1 MALLVHRSYLQASA
15 ANMATDLARYG
26 SEAQWRGV
34 YYRGEKIGFT
44 VGQTIAVDGGFELQE
59 DGRLQMSL
67 LGATTPAVIRT
78 TARVDRAFQ
87 LQSFDFSLDPGTGP
101 VEVSGA
107 LDGLTLTLTIT
118 SGGTSRTETRTLTE
132 PPALMLSLARRLASE
147 GLAAGARYQWTMFD
161 PATMRNAPV
170 TIEVGGREVVRVGE
184 RPVPA
189 FRVGLLFAG
198 LSTTAWVTDT
208 GEVVREES
216 PLGLLTVAESSE
228 RAMAMAV
235 PRAVQVDLLE
245 SSAVVPVSSKRIDEP
260 RDVRRLRVRLEGAD
274 LARADL
280 DGAGQRVTG
289 DIIEIVDPR
298 TLEAEARAVDLEPFL
313 RAEPLIESDA
323 PEIREEAARVLEGVT
338 GTRERAERLT
348 RHVNGLLEKKPTISL
363 PSAVEV
369 LRTKVGDCNE
379 HTALFVALARAAG
392 IPARISVGLAAV
404 RNAFYYH
411 AWPEVYIDEGPDRGL
426 WLPVDPTFNQFP
438 ADATHLRLARGGL
451 DQQVAILPLIG
462 RLKRTVL
469 DLELAPGSSPVLVGR
484 QPTDMSP
491 LSIPIP
497 LRQTSGCWSF
507 PSRARVDA
515 RAESGRLA
523 SNGGPNAGR
532 NFSSA
537 IRPADHVGRNF
548 SSAALPTEY
557 VGRNFGSANCRNRP

>member
-1 MALLVHRSYLQASA
+1 MAVLVHRSYLQASA
-15 ANMATDLARYG
+15 TNLATDLARYG

-44 VGQTIAVDGGFELQE
+44 VGQTLATDHGFELQE
-59 DGRLQMSL
+59 DGRLQMAL

-101 VEVSGA
+101 VTIGGTLS
-107 LDGLTLTLTIT
+107 GLTLTLTIT

-147 GLAAGARYQWTMFD
+147 GLSAGAHHQWTLFD

-170 TIEVGGREVVRVGE
+170 AIEVGGREVVRVGD

-189 FRVGLLFAG
+189 FRVSLAYAG

-216 PLGLLTVAESSE
+216 PLGFLTVAEPAE
-228 RAMAMAV
+228 RATAMAV
-235 PRAVQVDLLE
+235 PRAVQVDMLE
-245 SSAVVPVSSKRIDEP
+245 AAAVVPISSKRIDEP
-260 RDVRRLRVRLEGAD
+260 RDVKRLRVRLEGAD
-274 LARADL
+274 LANADL
-280 DGAGQRVTG
+280 NGAGQRVDG
-289 DIIEIVDPR
+289 DIVELVDPR
-298 TLEAEARAVDLEPFL
+298 DLQVEARPPNLDSFL
-313 RAEPLIESDA
+313 QPEPLIESDA
-323 PEIREEAARVLEGVT
+323 VEIREEATRVLAGVT

-348 RHVNGLLEKKPTISL
+348 RHVNSLLEKKPTISF

-392 IPARISVGLAAV
+392 IPARISVGLVAV
-404 RNAFYYH
+404 RSAFYYH

-462 RLKRTVL
+462 RLKMTVL
-469 DLELAPGSSPVLVGR
+469 DLELAPGASPVLVGR
-484 QPTDMSP
+484 QPADMSP
-491 LSIPIP
+491 LSIPLP
-497 LRQTSGCWSF
+497 RRQTSGCWSF
-507 PSRARVDA
+507 HVRDS
-515 RAESGRLA
+515 RLA
-523 SNGGPNAGR
+523 DREEDRIASHSGL
-532 NFSSA
+532 
-537 IRPADHVGRNF
+537 PA
-548 SSAALPTEY
+548 A
-557 VGRNFGSANCRNRP
+557 CRNSP

>member
-44 VGQTIAVDGGFELQE
+44 VGQTIAVEDGFELQE

-78 TARVDRAFQ
+78 TARVDRAFE

-101 VEVSGA
+101 VAVSGT
-107 LDGLTLTLTIT
+107 LEGLTLTLTIT
-118 SGGTSRTETRTLTE
+118 SGGSSRTQTRTLTE

-147 GLAAGARYQWTMFD
+147 GLSAGARHQWTMFD

-189 FRVGLLFAG
+189 FRVTLAFAG

-216 PLGLLTVAESSE
+216 PLGLLTVAEPSE

-245 SSAVVPVSSKRIDEP
+245 ASAVVPVSSQRIDEP

-274 LARADL
+274 LTRTDL
-280 DGAGQRVTG
+280 DGAGQRVDG
-289 DIIEIVDPR
+289 DTVEIVDAR
-298 TLEAEARAVDLEPFL
+298 SLEAEARPNDLESFL
-313 RAEPLIESDA
+313 QAEPLIESDA
-323 PEIREEAARVLEGVT
+323 PEIRDEAARALEGVT

-392 IPARISVGLAAV
+392 IPARISVGLVAV

-438 ADATHLRLARGGL
+438 ADATHVRLARGGL

-462 RLKRTVL
+462 RLKMTVL
-469 DLELAPGSSPVLVGR
+469 DLELLPGSSPVLVGR

-491 LSIPIP
+491 LSIPLP
-497 LRQTSGCWSF
+497 VRQTSGCWSF
-507 PSRARVDA
+507 QARGSSRVV
-515 RAESGRLA
+515 EETGRLA
-523 SNGGPNAGR
+523 SHAGT
-532 NFSSA
+532 
-537 IRPADHVGRNF
+537 PAG
-548 SSAALPTEY
+548 
-557 VGRNFGSANCRNRP
+557 CRNNP